1 MTNHSRVPKRS
12 HARRRALSA
21 RVLRF
26 GRMVHRERN
35 GRNLGVC
42 MDGAGRM
49 SGSEERELQIR
60 GNRLMFLLVLA
71 IGCVGLALAA
81 AFETFQGPF
90 SLFLFVVAALLGLTG
105 VLDRR
110 VKLSLSKTGIRYTRW
125 GPEILPWVEFSGYR
139 LVTWRR
145 NPYLQLVPHRPS
157 ELLSS
162 LSWIGRLNN
171 RCARLIRA
179 PYFSIA
185 ITPLDISESDL
196 VDYAARF
203 LPECM

>member
-1 MTNHSRVPKRS
+1 
-12 HARRRALSA
+12 
-21 RVLRF
+21 
-26 GRMVHRERN
+26 
-35 GRNLGVC
+35 
-42 MDGAGRM
+42 MDGGGRM
-49 SGSEERELQIR
+49 SGFEVRELQIR
-60 GNRLMFLLVLA
+60 GNRRMFLLVLA
-71 IGCVGLALAA
+71 IGCAGLALAV
-81 AFETFQGPF
+81 AFESFRGPF

-110 VKLSLSKTGIRYTRW
+110 VKLSLSTAGIRYARW
-125 GPEILPWVEFSGYR
+125 GPRIVPWAEFSGYR

-157 ELLSS
+157 ELLSR
-162 LSWIGRLNN
+162 LSWIGRLKN

-179 PYFSIA
+179 PNFSIA

-203 LPECM
+203 LPKCR